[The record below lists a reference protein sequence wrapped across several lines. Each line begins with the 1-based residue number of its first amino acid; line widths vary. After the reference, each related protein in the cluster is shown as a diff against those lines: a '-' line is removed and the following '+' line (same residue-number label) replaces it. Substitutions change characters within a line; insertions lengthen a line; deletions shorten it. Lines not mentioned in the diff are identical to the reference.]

1 MSLPEDPQPPEADLG
16 RQMEEAGFELELGQN
31 EHGLDA
37 WINGIAGALGAA
49 ALVTVTLLVFL
60 NASLRY
66 LFNSGI
72 IWADEIVIA
81 LIPWLTMLGMFLS
94 VRRREIIRIE
104 HFANRL
110 PQGARRILNA
120 FADLLSAASFA
131 YLAFVSFDYFAM
143 FGGDKT
149 TYLKLPKGW
158 FISSMLVGSALL
170 ALAFL
175 ADFVRT
181 LRARSLAPIPEEKAA
196 R

>member
-1 MSLPEDPQPPEADLG
+1 
-16 RQMEEAGFELELGQN
+16 MEEAGFEVELGQN
-31 EHGLDA
+31 EHGIDA

-49 ALVTVTLLVFL
+49 ALVTVTLLVFA

-66 LFNSGI
+66 LFNSGL

-110 PQGARRILNA
+110 PPGIRRVVAA

-131 YLAFVSFDYFAM
+131 YLAFVSFDYVSL
-143 FGGDKT
+143 FGTDKT

-158 FISSMLVGSALL
+158 FTSALLVGSILL

-175 ADFVRT
+175 VDLART
-181 LRARSLAPIPEEKAA
+181 VRARKAGAAAPEGAA

>member
-1 MSLPEDPQPPEADLG
+1 MSVSEPPPPAEKDLG
-16 RQMEEAGFELELGQN
+16 RQMEEAGFEVELGQN
-31 EHGLDA
+31 EHGIDA

-49 ALVTVTLLVFL
+49 ALVSVTLLVFA
-60 NASLRY
+60 NATLRY
-66 LFNSGI
+66 LFNSGL

-110 PQGARRILNA
+110 PPGIRRIVAA
-120 FADLLSAASFA
+120 FADLLSAVSFA
-131 YLAFVSFDYFAM
+131 YLAFVAFDYVSL
-143 FGGDKT
+143 FGADKT

-158 FISSMLVGSALL
+158 FTSALLVGSVLL

-175 ADFVRT
+175 VDLVRT
-181 LRARSLAPIPEEKAA
+181 VRARRVETPVTRGAP
-196 R
+196 